1 MIAGKPKDE
10 IDEMIYA
17 LREICPDIGVIRK
30 NGKVILTGNGI
41 ERVKKIVKTL
51 SKIAAI
57 EPVNKYGTQCILEMK
72 SDKAIMM
79 NVADCSIGEELCV
92 IA

>member
-17 LREICPDIGVIRK
+17 LREICPDVGIIRK
-30 NGKVILTGNGI
+30 NGKIIMTGNGI
-41 ERVKKIVKTL
+41 MRVKKTVKIL
-51 SKIAAI
+51 SGI
-57 EPVNKYGTQCILEMK
+57 ERIESINKYGTRCILEMK
-72 SDKAIMM
+72 GDEAIIM
-79 NVADCSIGEELCV
+79 NVASNERSEELCV